1 MKQTNKSYHLAHQ
14 RDESLHFKE
23 QNPIKIEQSKNKNEV
38 LWIKTVKVKGLKE
51 TEDTLLKRR
60 KQCGK

>member
-1 MKQTNKSYHLAHQ
+1 MSHYTLK
-14 RDESLHFKE
+14 KE

-51 TEDTLLKRR
+51 TEETLLKRR